1 MQAFVANSDRTRV
14 KVNISRIYNIRATTQ
29 IRKMYDKVDMY
40 EEIDNPD
47 LVDNSGYLGLFYR
60 EKKQLLPIT
69 EEEVIDIIHK
79 NNRLHIIF
87 RIIKDIDSDNN
98 GYVTNQELDDIF
110 KSNYDAELGN
120 RELKPVFKK
129 FASI

>member
-1 MQAFVANSDRTRV
+1 
-14 KVNISRIYNIRATTQ
+14 
-29 IRKMYDKVDMY
+29 
-40 EEIDNPD
+40 
-47 LVDNSGYLGLFYR
+47 
-60 EKKQLLPIT
+60 
-69 EEEVIDIIHK
+69 
-79 NNRLHIIF
+79 LHIIF

-129 FASI
+129 FASIQNRILIDYKRVKDYLNEKLSHIKPQTK